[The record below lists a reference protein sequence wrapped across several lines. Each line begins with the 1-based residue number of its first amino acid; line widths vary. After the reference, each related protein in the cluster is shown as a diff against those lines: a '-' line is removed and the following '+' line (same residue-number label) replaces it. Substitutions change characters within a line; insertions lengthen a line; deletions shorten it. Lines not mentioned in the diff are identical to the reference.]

1 MRATR
6 DPRSPWGIRL
16 WFEEEEFDQT
26 MDGVRQRAG
35 DVFAEGRGV
44 DVEEI
49 LMRVYEVSPDY
60 LDLPRGVLG
69 RTVFHAD
76 GRMDI
81 HLSRDLSERAEHGAV
96 ARRRLRST
104 MGHEC
109 GHIALHR
116 GLQPSAVGVRDAPAI
131 LCRAQALERGDDRAG
146 EWWEYQANRA
156 MASLLMPSDL
166 TRAVLSRTLRARG
179 HDRLEGALE
188 AEEGTEVLKG
198 LSRAFD
204 VSFEMSLYRLGGLGL
219 LPKIVPGGDKNA
231 K

>member
-1 MRATR
+1 MRTTR

-16 WFEEEEFDQT
+16 WFEEEEFDQI
-26 MDGVRQRAG
+26 MDGVRERAG

-44 DVEEI
+44 DVEEV
-49 LMRVYEVSPDY
+49 LMRIYEVCPDY

-81 HLSRDLSERAEHGAV
+81 HLSRGLSERAEHDTV

-104 MGHEC
+104 MAHEC

-116 GLQPSAVGVRDAPAI
+116 VLQSEAVGVTQAPAI
-131 LCRAQALERGDDRAG
+131 LCRAVALDRGDDRAG
-146 EWWEYQANRA
+146 DWWEYQANRA

-166 TRAVLSRTLRARG
+166 VGSALSMALGARG
-179 HDRLEGALE
+179 HESLEGAL
-188 AEEGTEVLKG
+188 AAGEGSETLRG
-198 LSRAFD
+198 LSQVFD

-219 LPKIVPGGDKNA
+219 LPKAAHSAGKPA